1 MSIISKEIIRQY
13 QVEVY
18 NCPSRLSLT
27 YNDTTQTVTDLCSN
41 TIPNCDDDFYNSD
54 DASGCCRTTD
64 ECRPSTSTG
73 LNFLDELDPSEP
85 RYHICHKDE
94 IEDFAN
100 DFFDDANKIVKF
112 FKFLLVAIIVF
123 LITSIFGCCY
133 EFWLKYGNSI
143 ECLYYKSKY
152 NNISKEGNKANLIN
166 YMFPLNIC
174 YLPYQ
179 EGKNSQMGGNGTGKQ
194 RGGFFGDKEK
204 VDSLNSKFK
213 ENYIQGVKC
222 VTVYDDLNA
231 SLKSEK
237 EFPYNLAD
245 YAENNI
251 DSEMIKMVFK
261 AFSFFFLYTVLAFR
275 IPLNCF
281 LNVVSRK
288 YNSIIKNNYI
298 ASNALF
304 LIFTGLW
311 VPILAMAGLPVPL
324 ARMGPG
330 FLLTGFLTALTGI
343 LNPMT
348 CVVLSTF
355 IILSQM
361 TGYSVLNKFTERCG
375 IPPDYYDLFS
385 LKPFYFSQ
393 YEKYFKNSR
402 LRDIVKYTL
411 ADIFTAL
418 VYVIFVVIAFVTG
431 MLSTILATIYMN
443 FSLLFNFFYIPL
455 TNTTEFLDLLKN
467 HADLITILFCIGI
480 IGSSFLSKFDDTV
493 TGIMSFLLVVIMF
506 FKVSKSFQKKTPSI

>member
-1 MSIISKEIIRQY
+1 MPIFKELIKNY
-13 QVEVY
+13 TAAH
-18 NCPSRLSLT
+18 NCPSSV
-27 YNDTTQTVTDLCSN
+27 YNNYNPTTNTVDICLNTTPECTDN
-41 TIPNCDDDFYNSD
+41 FYSSD
-54 DASGCCRTTD
+54 DTSGCCQTID
-64 ECRPSTSTG
+64 ECRTSTSTG
-73 LNFLDELDPSEP
+73 LTFLDELDPSEP
-85 RYHICHKDE
+85 RYNICHKDE

-112 FKFLLVAIIVF
+112 FKLLLVAIIVV

-166 YMFPLNIC
+166 YMFPRNIC

-179 EGKNSQMGGNGTGKQ
+179 EGKTSQMGGKQ

-275 IPLNCF
+275 IPLNF
-281 LNVVSRK
+281 LLNYLSKK
-288 YNSIIKNNYI
+288 YNSTIKNNYI

-311 VPILAMAGLPVPL
+311 SPILAMAGLQVGSK
-324 ARMGPG
+324 MGPG
-330 FLLTGFLTALTGI
+330 FLLTGFLSALTTV

-348 CVVLSTF
+348 CIVLSVI

-361 TGYSVLNKFTERCG
+361 MTHFC
-375 IPPDYYDLFS
+375 F
-385 LKPFYFSQ
+385 LK
-393 YEKYFKNSR
+393 
-402 LRDIVKYTL
+402 T
-411 ADIFTAL
+411 
-418 VYVIFVVIAFVTG
+418 
-431 MLSTILATIYMN
+431 
-443 FSLLFNFFYIPL
+443 
-455 TNTTEFLDLLKN
+455 
-467 HADLITILFCIGI
+467 
-480 IGSSFLSKFDDTV
+480 
-493 TGIMSFLLVVIMF
+493 
-506 FKVSKSFQKKTPSI
+506 

>member
-13 QVEVY
+13 QVEVH
-18 NCPSRLSLT
+18 NCPSRISPT
-27 YNDTTQTVTDLCSN
+27 YNNTTQTVTDLCSN

-73 LNFLDELDPSEP
+73 LNFLDESDFTNTS
-85 RYHICHKDE
+85 YKICHRE
-94 IEDFAN
+94 NIQDFAN
-100 DFFDDANKIVKF
+100 DFFDDANKILKF
-112 FKFLLVAIIVF
+112 FKLLLVAIIIV

-166 YMFPLNIC
+166 YMFPRNIC

-179 EGKNSQMGGNGTGKQ
+179 EGKTSQMGGKQ

-204 VDSLNSKFK
+204 LESLNSKFK

-275 IPLNCF
+275 IPLNF
-281 LNVVSRK
+281 LLNYLSKK
-288 YNSIIKNNYI
+288 YNSTIKNNYI

-311 VPILAMAGLPVPL
+311 VPILSMTGLPV
-324 ARMGPG
+324 AWKMGPG
-330 FLLTGFLTALTGI
+330 FLLTGFLSALTI
-343 LNPMT
+343 VLNPIT
-348 CVVLSTF
+348 CVVLSAI

-361 TGYSVLNKFTERCG
+361 MGKSVLNKFTERCG
-375 IPPDYYDLFS
+375 IPLDYYALFT
-385 LKPFYFSQ
+385 LKPFYKIANEE
-393 YEKYFKNSR
+393 YN
-402 LRDIVKYTL
+402 LRDKVKYIL
-411 ADIFTAL
+411 ANIFIAL
-418 VYVIFVVIAFVTG
+418 VYIIFIVIAFVSG
-431 MLSTILATIYMN
+431 MLSTMLATIYMN

-467 HADLITILFCIGI
+467 HGDLITILFCIGI
-480 IGSSFLSKFDDTV
+480 IGSSFMSKFDDTV
-493 TGIMSFLLVVIMF
+493 TGIMSFLLMVIIF
-506 FKVSKSFQKKTPSI
+506 FKVSKSFQKKTP

>member
-1 MSIISKEIIRQY
+1 MPIFKDLIKNYTEAH
-13 QVEVY
+13 
-18 NCPSRLSLT
+18 NCPSILHSNFNPTTNTVDICLNT
-27 YNDTTQTVTDLCSN
+27 TPECSDNFYSSGDT
-41 TIPNCDDDFYNSD
+41 
-54 DASGCCRTTD
+54 SGCCRTID
-64 ECRPSTSTG
+64 ECRTSTSTG
-73 LNFLDELDPSEP
+73 LKFLDELDPSDP
-85 RYHICHKDE
+85 TYNICHKDE

-112 FKFLLVAIIVF
+112 FKLLLVAIIIV

-166 YMFPLNIC
+166 YMFPRNIC

-179 EGKNSQMGGNGTGKQ
+179 EGKSSQMGGKQ

-261 AFSFFFLYTVLAFR
+261 AFSFFFLYTVLVFR
-275 IPLNCF
+275 IPLNF
-281 LNVVSRK
+281 LLNYLSKK
-288 YNSIIKNNYI
+288 YNSTIKNNYI

-311 VPILAMAGLPVPL
+311 VPILAMAGLQI
-324 ARMGPG
+324 ASKMGPG
-330 FLLTGFLTALTGI
+330 FLLTGFLSALTTI
-343 LNPMT
+343 LNPVT
-348 CVVLSTF
+348 CLVLSTC

-361 TGYSVLNKFTERCG
+361 MGKSVLNKFTERCG
-375 IPPDYYDLFS
+375 IPPDYYDLFT
-385 LKPFYFSQ
+385 LKPFYKIANEE
-393 YEKYFKNSR
+393 YN
-402 LRDIVKYTL
+402 LRDKVKYIL
-411 ADIFTAL
+411 ANIFIAL
-418 VYVIFVVIAFVTG
+418 VYVIFVVIAFVSG

-467 HADLITILFCIGI
+467 HGDLITILFCIGI
-480 IGSSFLSKFDDTV
+480 IGSSFVSKFDNTV

-506 FKVSKSFQKKTPSI
+506 FKVSKSFQKNIPSI